1 MNLKEELVMQTVLS
15 DISDH
20 EKILK
25 IKNIYSLK
33 TYPKDYKILWDWLK
47 TIKLNKWW
55 RWTIYIIYNN
65 ARNAW
70 YSARDILIW
79 YKNYVKEATEWYL
92 YEPRR
97 FIWKLIFKDYIKDKG
112 KEKWYMCE
120 YWHIH
125 KISEI
130 CNCNKI

>member
-47 TIKLNKWW
+47 TIKLNK
-55 RWTIYIIYNN
+55 
-65 ARNAW
+65 
-70 YSARDILIW
+70 
-79 YKNYVKEATEWYL
+79 
-92 YEPRR
+92 
-97 FIWKLIFKDYIKDKG
+97 
-112 KEKWYMCE
+112 
-120 YWHIH
+120 
-125 KISEI
+125 
-130 CNCNKI
+130 